1 RRIALAARAGRTEQV
16 TELSHH
22 KAQLDRASDDYRRTL
37 AERVPTGHFDELG
50 RLAETLGRWFEA
62 RGWWTLALRNS
73 AHADEAR
80 AALARLDRIERAL
93 ASTETVAQPPSAV
106 ATIVGQPPSAV
117 ATVADA
123 LADLIPRG
131 HLARAGA
138 LPSSAVPI
146 FRDDAQAA
154 G

>member
-62 RGWWTLALRNS
+62 RGWWTLALRDS

-80 AALARLDRIERAL
+80 AALARLDRI
-93 ASTETVAQPPSAV
+93 QH
-106 ATIVGQPPSAV
+106 VGQPPAAV
-117 ATVADA
+117 PPSRTVADA
-123 LADLIPRG
+123 LADLIPRDDR
-131 HLARAGA
+131 ARAG
-138 LPSSAVPI
+138 
-146 FRDDAQAA
+146 
-154 G
+154 